1 MVGQYRGQLWWDS
14 IGAAIVGQY
23 RGQLWWDSIGG
34 SYGGTV

>member
-14 IGAAIVGQY
+14 IGDSYGGTVSGAAMVGQY
-23 RGQLWWDSIGG
+23 RG